1 MIKHQ
6 VYKWFVVA
14 VFSVAF
20 VDVSFAQATRNKKV
34 RSNTNNT
41 QKQNNTQ
48 SAYSAYG
55 TDTTQQPGN
64 NNAQSAYSNYGA
76 ATKTAVD
83 TTLPF
88 TVIKSSGNG
97 LLDTSMHMSLRND
110 AGVDQNLIRDKAPLP
125 YEPIREDDAVFRVRV
140 WRIIDTR
147 EKMNLPFRY
156 SANDDNG
163 NERFISILLRAINNG
178 DLTAFSGDDDRF
190 TTPIT
195 PQQAI
200 DAFGSGGKDTV
211 PTYDADGNITGYQVR
226 TREVNPDSVYKFE
239 VKEEWIFDKETSR
252 LFCRILGIA
261 PVMPY
266 TLSSGVNIEGSDR
279 PLWWVYYP
287 DARPVFAK
295 NEVYNPKNFA
305 ARMSWEDLF
314 ESRMFSSYI
323 IKSTLDNPFDVDLAS
338 IYPNN
343 TLFRLLEGERIKD
356 KIFNYEQSLWAY

>member
-1 MIKHQ
+1 MIRFQ
-6 VYKWFVVA
+6 MYRLMIVA
-14 VFSVAF
+14 SLAVCVSS
-20 VDVSFAQATRNKKV
+20 SFAQVRNAKK
-34 RSNTNNT
+34 RTNTTN
-41 QKQNNTQ
+41 QNNPP
-48 SAYSAYG
+48 SPYSNLGQNTA
-55 TDTTQQPGN
+55 DTTQPNVQSPYANMGN
-64 NNAQSAYSNYGA
+64 AGKSAI
-76 ATKTAVD
+76 D
-83 TTLPF
+83 TTLPI
-88 TVIKSSGNG
+88 TVVQSAGNG
-97 LLDTSMHMSLRND
+97 LLDTSAHMALRND
-110 AGVDQNLIRDKAPLP
+110 AGVDQNLLKGKTPLP

-156 SANDDNG
+156 AADGDNG
-163 NERFISILLRAINNG
+163 NQRFISILLRAITTG
-178 DLTAFSGDDDRF
+178 QLTAFNGDDDRF

-211 PTYDADGNITGYQVR
+211 ASYDADGNITGYQVR
-226 TREVNPDSVYKFE
+226 TKEINPDSVYKFE

-266 TLSSGVNIEGSDR
+266 TLSSGQEVEGSDR

-287 DARPVFAK
+287 DCRPVFAN

-323 IKSTLDNPFDVDLAS
+323 IKSSFNNPYDVPLS
-338 IYPNN
+338 SVYPNN
-343 TLFRLLEGERIKD
+343 TLFRLLEGEKIKD